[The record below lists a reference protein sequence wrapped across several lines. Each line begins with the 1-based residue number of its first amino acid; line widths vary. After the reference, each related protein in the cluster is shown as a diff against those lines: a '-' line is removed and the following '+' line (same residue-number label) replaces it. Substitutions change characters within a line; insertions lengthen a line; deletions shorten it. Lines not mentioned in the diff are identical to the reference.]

1 MDVDSIGDVIMVV
14 DDSVIVVVVVVVSD
28 EGPHIT
34 FKLPFAPP

>member
-14 DDSVIVVVVVVVSD
+14 DDSVVVVVVVVSD
-28 EGPHIT
+28 EGLHIT